1 MNASLSLN
9 TSPAVNPAP
18 PHDPLKG
25 QEEEDGWM
33 GGQKSNSMM
42 QVFGHM
48 TPDLAL
54 NVRVAAKQNISC
66 FIPSPGNFPGLLQ
79 DFPGTSLPANYHTAG
94 GSRCRLAPSQGL
106 GSPDRESKDTEGT
119 AHKRVCDSAFD

>member
-1 MNASLSLN
+1 M
-9 TSPAVNPAP
+9 
-18 PHDPLKG
+18 D
-25 QEEEDGWM
+25 
-33 GGQKSNSMM
+33 GQKSNSMM

-54 NVRVAAKQNISC
+54 NVRKKLHTAAKQNISW

-106 GSPDRESKDTEGT
+106 GSPDQESKDTEGT
-119 AHKRVCDSAFD
+119 AHKRVCDSVFD